1 LPAFISGIALTAI
14 DFQRLCSHFVL
25 MVKTLG
31 EAWKLG
37 WRAKAHCIW
46 FGPNKDGKRRVPWCD
61 TTTELDMKTLVW
73 TRGERMPLE
82 LLRERL
88 RCPKC
93 GRTNVLVFF
102 EVPNQPK
109 AKRAAG

>member
-1 LPAFISGIALTAI
+1 
-14 DFQRLCSHFVL
+14 
-25 MVKTLG
+25 
-31 EAWKLG
+31 
-37 WRAKAHCIW
+37 
-46 FGPNKDGKRRVPWCD
+46 VP
-61 TTTELDMKTLVW
+61 LVW

-102 EVPNQPK
+102 EVAASRACGLSERQNDGAAISACDTVSVAHGAFDAGIKNYPNHRWTLLNGMMLIREYEPST
-109 AKRAAG
+109 